1 MLRRHTRASTA
12 SSCPPCWP
20 DVRRVRALQT
30 VNPPDFPRIL
40 DNVTQRRC
48 VDHPNMLGP
57 WRFFV
62 STIATLQARVK
73 TLEEENGRLKRD
85 YDALLTACQR
95 HAAAA
100 PGPKRPRPH

>member
-1 MLRRHTRASTA
+1 MLANDVTSVRQRYGRRVWRGIH

-40 DNVTQRRC
+40 DNVTQWRC

-57 WRFFV
+57 SWRFFV
-62 STIATLQARVK
+62 SVER
-73 TLEEENGRLKRD
+73 
-85 YDALLTACQR
+85 QR
-95 HAAAA
+95 
-100 PGPKRPRPH
+100 